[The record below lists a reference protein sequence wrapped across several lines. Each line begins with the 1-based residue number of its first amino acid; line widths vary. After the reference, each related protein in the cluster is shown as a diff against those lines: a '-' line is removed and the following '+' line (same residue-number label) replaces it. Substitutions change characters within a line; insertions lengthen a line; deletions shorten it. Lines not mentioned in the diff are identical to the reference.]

1 MAILGPRGEENG
13 EGRQLRRRAVS
24 VAGGFFALVVVALV
38 LLVSGG
44 RSPFSRAR
52 VLERA
57 EPSHTGSRTIEG
69 PSAGIT
75 IRRDA
80 RGVPH
85 VAARSARDAWFGL
98 GFVHA
103 QDRLAQLLWLRR
115 LARGKAAEVLGERA
129 LPVDRLV
136 RTLGIGR
143 QADAE
148 VGRLPAVQ
156 AERLEAYA
164 QGINAR
170 LGALDAGVVRAM
182 LDIPKSMGSESPWQ
196 VGDTLALA
204 KLLAWAMGPSLES
217 ALVFDDLVERL
228 GSVGARPL
236 LPTGLGVKGVELS
249 FSLPQ
254 GPPPRPLRR
263 PPNAVAESQLA
274 RTDALL
280 AGIRLAVSAW
290 VVPGSQSASGSPLLA
305 TEFQLPPSVPALVYE
320 AHLGCDA
327 FDVVGATVPGVP
339 VYWAGRN
346 GDVAWALTPGRVN
359 SFQLY
364 RETVRRVGEQR
375 EAQHGPAWHAIES
388 REEMI
393 RVRGFGGD
401 VTSVPLVVSR
411 TIHGPVLNDL
421 IPDRVETISIDWVGA
436 GRGDGLAALMDL
448 VASQDADALRGH
460 LAAHRD
466 PVVAVAYADRAGE
479 AGWQLAG
486 WVPKRMLGTAQLPAP
501 GAQRAFDWDEPL
513 RSSRLPRFDAEAD
526 SADWIVAADNALIS
540 GTRRPTIEWSWRHG
554 RRARRIERGLARLR
568 SDGPIELRGLADMQ
582 NRLTSQVS
590 PRVVPALESLL
601 ATAPALSPEANE
613 VLGLL
618 RGWDGRLAPDRYG
631 ASAYRVLVRDLVRR
645 LLETR
650 LPIDVVDRYLA
661 LRGLEPEALFEAVLF
676 DATTHG
682 RTGGWSDPEALLA
695 LLPESLH
702 RTWVELTIRRG
713 PNRDRWNWGGLH
725 SLVFRPFV
733 GYDADAE
740 EAVWVFGGDDRLPG
754 TGGGMGAA
762 DYDLSRPYTVR
773 SASLY
778 RMAVDL
784 AADDRI
790 LTTLAPGQSEH
801 PRRAHYRDGLHP
813 WLKGQPRLVARSAF
827 LVEEQ
832 TSHLLRLEPAS

>member
-1 MAILGPRGEENG
+1 
-13 EGRQLRRRAVS
+13 
-24 VAGGFFALVVVALV
+24 VAGGFFALVVVAL
-38 LLVSGG
+38 LLLASGG
-44 RSPFSRAR
+44 RSPFSRDR
-52 VLERA
+52 LLERA
-57 EPSHTGSRTIEG
+57 EPSHTGTRTIEG

-85 VAARSARDAWFGL
+85 VDANSARDAWFGL

-103 QDRLAQLLWLRR
+103 QDRLSQLLWLRR
-115 LARGKAAEVLGERA
+115 LARGKAAEVLGEKA
-129 LPVDRLV
+129 LPIDRLV

-148 VGRLPAVQ
+148 ANRLPAEQ

-170 LGALDAGVVRAM
+170 LGALDPAVLRA
-182 LDIPKSMGSESPWQ
+182 LVDVPQSMGPESPWQ

-254 GPPPRPLRR
+254 GPPTRPLRR
-263 PPNAVAESQLA
+263 PPNAATDSELA
-274 RTDALL
+274 RADALL
-280 AGIRLAVSAW
+280 AGIRLSASAW

-320 AHLGCDA
+320 AHLRCGG

-364 RETVRRVGEQR
+364 RETVRRIADRR
-375 EAQHGPAWHAIES
+375 EAQHGPAWNPIET
-388 REEMI
+388 REELI

-401 VTSVPLVVSR
+401 VTSVPLEISR
-411 TIHGPVLNDL
+411 TIHGPLLNGL
-421 IPDRVETISIDWVGA
+421 VPNRGETISIDWVGA

-448 VASQDADALRGH
+448 VASRDAEALRGH
-460 LAAHRD
+460 LAGHRD
-466 PVVAVAYADRAGE
+466 PVVVVAFADRNGV
-479 AGWQLAG
+479 AGWQLSG
-486 WVPKRMLGTAQLPAP
+486 WVPKRLLGTAQLPAP

-513 RSSRLPRFDAEAD
+513 RFKNLPRFEAKAD
-526 SADWIVAADNALIS
+526 GDDWIVAADNALVE
-540 GTRRPTIEWSWRHG
+540 GARRPTIEWSWRQG
-554 RRARRIERGLARLR
+554 RRARRIERGLSRLR

-590 PRVVPALESLL
+590 PRVVPAIESLL
-601 ATAPALSPEANE
+601 EGGPALSPEASE
-613 VLGLL
+613 VLGML
-618 RGWDGRLAPDRYG
+618 RDWDGRLAPDRHG
-631 ASAYRVLVRDLVRR
+631 ASAYRVFVRDLVRR

-650 LPIDVVDRYLA
+650 LPIEVVDRYLA
-661 LRGLEPEALFEAVLF
+661 LRALEPEALFEAIVL
-676 DATTHG
+676 DATTHA
-682 RTGGWSDPEALLA
+682 RHGGWSDPDALLQ
-695 LLPESLH
+695 LMPESLH
-702 RTWVELTIRRG
+702 RSWVELAVRRG
-713 PNRDRWNWGGLH
+713 PNRSRWNWGGLH
-725 SLVFRPFV
+725 ALVFRPFV
-733 GYDADAE
+733 GYDADAQD
-740 EAVWVFGGDDRLPG
+740 AVWAFGGDHDLPG
-754 TGGGMGAA
+754 TGGGVGAA
-762 DYDLSRPYTVR
+762 DYDVTRPYTVR

-813 WLKGQPRLVARSAF
+813 WLNGHPRLVARSAF

-832 TSHLLRLEPAS
+832 TTHSLRLEPAS